1 MDYFRNS
8 FAKNIDGIVTLYD
21 VRYSYNKNKSI
32 LHSDEGLKEKF
43 KSRLLTLL
51 SLSNCPLMISALEE
65 ILECLDEP
73 FIDNRVNKE
82 FKDTFKDIPVEDDE
96 EEIQVKK
103 RVSPFSNDSNNLE
116 EFFQTNIESSNV
128 LEEFT
133 LELIK
138 KALEKYD
145 FNLTRTSRHLG
156 ISPRTL
162 RVKIQEIKKR
172 ESGETVNNH

>member
-21 VRYSYNKNKSI
+21 VRYAYNKNKAI

-43 KSRLLTLL
+43 KSRLLVL
-51 SLSNCPLMISALEE
+51 STSSNCPLMMAAIEE
-65 ILECLDEP
+65 ILELLDEP
-73 FIDNRVNKE
+73 LVEIPKKPIKKEIPMEEIDQV
-82 FKDTFKDIPVEDDE
+82 
-96 EEIQVKK
+96 EIQVKK
-103 RVSPFSNDSNNLE
+103 RPSPFSNDSNNLE

-128 LEEFT
+128 LEDFT

-138 KALEKYD
+138 KSLEKYD
-145 FNLTRTSRHLG
+145 FNLTKTSKHLG

-172 ESGETVNNH
+172 ESGETVTNH